1 MKAVPVGAVPVPGGQ
16 VAASRRPLAK
26 WRRRSTECD
35 ARAPRSRARLASS
48 AIVLAVLTSAVAVT
62 TAHAQ
67 GDSIPPP
74 RVGGY
79 LQVRATY
86 VTSTRWSFTINR
98 ARFSLDGPLPN
109 RFTYRLLVETESGAT
124 AATQGIVSLRE
135 AILRWSYGAWAIQGG
150 QFKAPFSRE
159 YLIPV
164 PQLELADFSA
174 VVSALAPQYE
184 IGLMGEYA
192 IPLVTAQAGAFNGE
206 GINIGAN
213 RDSTVLGVARLSV
226 RPIAQVT
233 IAGNVARYSAD
244 STRYGGDVT
253 LEQSGVLVRA
263 EAIGQ
268 RKTGRPRDDL
278 GWYVLGGVRV
288 LPWLQLLAKQ
298 EDFQRPSLGQARRI
312 RATVG
317 GLNVELPGGRTRFL
331 ANFVSRRTGFPQQ
344 KRNSVILQTQV
355 RY

>member
-1 MKAVPVGAVPVPGGQ
+1 MRAVPARDGVGAIRRAALLRRSGFARFAGAWFF
-16 VAASRRPLAK
+16 VAALAGVIH
-26 WRRRSTECD
+26 
-35 ARAPRSRARLASS
+35 AP
-48 AIVLAVLTSAVAVT
+48 I
-62 TAHAQ
+62 AHAQ

-86 VTSTRWSFTINR
+86 VTPTGWSFTLNR
-98 ARFSLDGPLPN
+98 ARFSLDGSLPA
-109 RFTYRLLVETESGAT
+109 RFSYRLLVETESGAT
-124 AATQGIVSLRE
+124 ATAQGIVSLRE
-135 AILRWSYGAWAIQGG
+135 AIVRWADAPWAIQGG

-184 IGLMGEYA
+184 IGFMGEWSVPVA
-192 IPLVTAQAGAFNGE
+192 QLQAGVFNGE
-206 GINIGAN
+206 GLNIGAN
-213 RDSTVLGVARLSV
+213 RDSTVLAVARLSV

-233 IAGNVARYSAD
+233 IAGNVARSSPD
-244 STRYGGDVT
+244 STRYGGDLT
-253 LEQSGVLVRA
+253 LEQSGVFLRGEV
-263 EAIGQ
+263 IGQ

-278 GWYVLGGVRV
+278 GWYVLGGLRV

-298 EDFQRPSLGQARRI
+298 EDFQRPSLGVARRI
-312 RATVG
+312 GATVG
-317 GLNVELPGGRTRFL
+317 GVNVELPGGRTRFL
-331 ANFVSRRTGFPQQ
+331 ANFVSRKTGFPRQ

-355 RY
+355 RF